1 MESIRLCIAWARM
14 NWNDNRICCIIRCC
28 VIISTVILL
37 LLNGVNPFNGV
48 VKLFL
53 VLLNS
58 KEKNNCHLTSVRSEL
73 RYDVVYVPLGLIL
86 QSPKRNDH
94 LVLIDTKNKTHLNV

>member
-1 MESIRLCIAWARM
+1 M
-14 NWNDNRICCIIRCC
+14 NWNDNRICCIICC
-28 VIISTVILL
+28 WVIISTLILL

-58 KEKNNCHLTSVRSEL
+58 KEKNNCHLLTSVRSEL
-73 RYDVVYVPLGLIL
+73 RYDGMF
-86 QSPKRNDH
+86 SWD
-94 LVLIDTKNKTHLNV
+94 